1 MKTIFAFLMLFS
13 ITISA
18 QQLDTIYANDTKNVA
33 LFFPSAIRQGI
44 TGASHFVFTYNREKE
59 QYFGLLQ
66 AKKGKES
73 NLLTVTSDGK
83 VYSYILKYKKELPQL
98 NYFIKPYQSIGSEV
112 PKIIKKKPKIPPIS
126 EQLLANSHYKKFSEY
141 VLKKSKEKIATRRKK
156 GIRLRIENMI
166 YNADEVYLGIEIK
179 NNSGINFEV
188 DYLTVFKAN
197 GNKKRKS
204 SYQKTELF
212 PVYKHRFPKII
223 HNEKSERFVLVLP
236 KFTLGDNERLVLE
249 LRELKGS
256 RKVVLK
262 N

>member
-18 QQLDTIYANDTKNVA
+18 QQLDTIYANNSKNVA
-33 LFFPSAIRQGI
+33 LFFPSTIRQGI

-66 AKKGKES
+66 AQKGKES

-98 NYFIKPYQSIGSEV
+98 NYFIKSNQSIGSEV
-112 PKIIKKKPKIPPIS
+112 PKIIKQKPSIPAMN
-126 EQLLANSHYKKFSEY
+126 EQLLATSHYKKFSEY
-141 VLKKSKEKIATRRKK
+141 VLKKSKEKIATKRKK

-179 NNSGINFEV
+179 NKSGIDFEV
-188 DYLTVFKAN
+188 NYLKFFKVN

-204 SYQKTELF
+204 SYQKNELL
-212 PVYKHRFPKII
+212 PLYKHRFPKVIR
-223 HNEKSERFVLVLP
+223 NGKSERFVIVLP

-256 RKVVLK
+256 RVVILK
-262 N
+262 